1 MAAAAPMW
9 LTLLAVLVAVAAG
22 DPAGQ
27 LPLHLQRLRTV
38 AGLPAPT
45 SLSGAIALHAEAKRR
60 AARIQQHF
68 GHAPPPPPPLPSTR
82 QPLSG
87 AESAILRPSDFGA
100 DATGATDSSPAFGK
114 AMAALL
120 AARGPRQT
128 MASVA
133 PGGGVT
139 LTVYGVS
146 ILIDAESLKKH
157 AGCSGVQMILPLG
170 ARPATSPT
178 SAAPRWT
185 SRAART

>member
-1 MAAAAPMW
+1 
-9 LTLLAVLVAVAAG
+9 
-22 DPAGQ
+22 
-27 LPLHLQRLRTV
+27 
-38 AGLPAPT
+38 
-45 SLSGAIALHAEAKRR
+45 
-60 AARIQQHF
+60 
-68 GHAPPPPPPLPSTR
+68 
-82 QPLSG
+82 
-87 AESAILRPSDFGA
+87 
-100 DATGATDSSPAFGK
+100 
-114 AMAALL
+114 MAALL

-133 PGGGVT
+133 PGGEVT

-185 SRAART
+185 SRVART